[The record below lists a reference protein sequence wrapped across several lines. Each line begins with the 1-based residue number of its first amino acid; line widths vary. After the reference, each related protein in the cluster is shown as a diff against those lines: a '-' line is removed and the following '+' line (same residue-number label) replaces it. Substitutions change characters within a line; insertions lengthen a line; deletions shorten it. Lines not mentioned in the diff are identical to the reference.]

1 MKKVSV
7 LIPVYNVESYLED
20 ALCTLFHQ
28 SYENLEII
36 CVDDGSTDT
45 SGEILDK
52 LAQKEKRLQ
61 VYHQKNSGPSIAR
74 NFALNI
80 CSGDYITFMDGDDQ
94 LEYTYIEDLVN
105 ALEASDSDISIC
117 GHICIYPKFKLK
129 VCAHKTKILTQKEA
143 LRMILNDSLIKNYSW
158 GKLYKREVWQ
168 HVFFPEHCYYEDVLT
183 IYKTFLNAQKII
195 LIHKPLYRYLIR
207 STSITNEI
215 PKTRALELQAAYQ
228 KQAKEILSIYP
239 DLKSA
244 ALKTKAT
251 AWLMIAASYFRKEKN

>member
-7 LIPVYNVESYLED
+7 IIPVYNVEKYLED
-20 ALCTLFHQ
+20 ALLTLFHQ

-36 CVDDGSTDT
+36 CVDDGSTDS
-45 SGEILDK
+45 SGAILER
-52 LAQKEKRLQ
+52 LAQSEKRLQ

-74 NFALNI
+74 NFALKV
-80 CSGDYITFMDGDDQ
+80 CSGDYITFMDSDDQ

-105 ALEASDSDISIC
+105 ALETSDADISIC
-117 GHICIYPKFKLK
+117 GHICVYPKFKQK

-158 GKLYKREVWQ
+158 GKLYKKEVWKD
-168 HVFFPEHCYYEDVLT
+168 VFYPEHCFYEDVLT
-183 IYKTFLNAQKII
+183 IYKTFFNAKKFI

-215 PKTRALELQAAYQ
+215 PKTRALELQAAYK
-228 KQAKEILSIYP
+228 KQAEDVLSIYP

-244 ALKTKAT
+244 TIKTKAT
-251 AWLMIAASYFRKEKN
+251 AWFMIVSSYFRKENN